1 MDSPKNISFGEILVL
16 ILLYSVF
23 GGGNNTSYVKAKY
36 VIENP
41 HDNDSSIQAIN
52 KYHKNK
58 HLFTDNFN
66 IHNVRKKLKYVDNY
80 FSHVQNIK
88 NKTLKI
94 KKEGK
99 QGTNK
104 FLMESLKHSLGS
116 DFNKIESMVNMLP
129 LLNSM
134 GELKDVFLPEN
145 IDKNDDAKIKEVK
158 NNDIKEEKELNN
170 NKDFED
176 ILELVNLLS

>member
-16 ILLYSVF
+16 ILLYVVF
-23 GGGNNTSYVKAKY
+23 GGGNNTSYVEAKY
-36 VIENP
+36 VIENSR
-41 HDNDSSIQAIN
+41 DNDSSIQATN

-80 FSHVQNIK
+80 FSHAQNIK
-88 NKTLKI
+88 NKTLRI

-99 QGTNK
+99 EGTNK

-116 DFNKIESMVNMLP
+116 DFNKIESMINMLP
-129 LLNSM
+129 LLSSM
-134 GELKDVFLPEN
+134 GELKSVFLPEN
-145 IDKNDDAKIKEVK
+145 IDKNENEKINVLAEHNNKEK
-158 NNDIKEEKELNN
+158 DFKE
-170 NKDFED
+170 NKDFEN
-176 ILELVNLLS
+176 ILELVDLLS